1 MLSAGGKIVITEN
14 KMKDSETVELL
25 RKLEAIHS
33 PSGYTKD
40 AIAFLADLFREAG
53 LSPKLTNKGALL
65 ICEHPEPVT
74 VCAAHVDTL
83 GAMVTKLE
91 GDGTLRVTQVGG
103 WPWNSFEGE
112 YVTVMS
118 SAGKKW
124 RGTLLC
130 DNPAAHVNRNI
141 GKAERSGENM
151 HIRLDAE
158 VKSAAE
164 TKKLGVCAGDYVFFD
179 PRFEVADTGFVRS
192 RFLDDKAGCAVL
204 AAVILDSA
212 SRLKKMPVAFFFSN
226 YEEVGHGASAGIPH
240 CVSEMIAVDMGV
252 VGHNVY
258 GHETVVSICAKDSTG
273 PHDYELRQRLVAL
286 AKKKKIA
293 HVVDVF
299 PFYGSDAHATMGAG
313 YDVKVAVI
321 GPGVSASHG
330 VERTHVKGLR
340 ATVQLVEAYLADIGV
355 R

>member
-1 MLSAGGKIVITEN
+1 
-14 KMKDSETVELL
+14 MKNAEIIELL
-25 RKLEAIHS
+25 RKLEAINS

-40 AIAFLADLFREAG
+40 AIAFLAELFRAAG
-53 LSPKLTNKGALL
+53 LNPRLTNKGALL
-65 ICEHPEPVT
+65 VCEHPEPAT

-112 YVTVMS
+112 YVTVMN

-124 RGTLLC
+124 RGTFLS

-141 GKAERSGENM
+141 GKTERSAENM

-158 VKSAAE
+158 VKTAAD
-164 TKKLGVCAGDYVFFD
+164 TKKLGIDAGDYVFFD
-179 PRFEVADTGFVRS
+179 PRFEATETGFIRS

-212 SRLKKMPVAFFFSN
+212 AKLKKMPVAFFFSN
-226 YEEVGHGASAGIPH
+226 YEEVGHGGSAGIPR
-240 CVSEMIAVDMGV
+240 CVREMIAVDMGV
-252 VGHNVY
+252 VGHNVG
-258 GHETVVSICAKDSTG
+258 GHEAMVSICAKDSTG
-273 PHDYELRQRLVAL
+273 PHDFELRQRLVSL
-286 AKKKKIA
+286 ARKKRIP

-313 YDVKVAVI
+313 YDVRVAVI

-330 VERTHVKGLR
+330 VERTHIKGIN
-340 ATVQLVEAYLADIGV
+340 ATVQLVEAYLADLCAAKK
-355 R
+355 

>member
-1 MLSAGGKIVITEN
+1 MMN
-14 KMKDSETVELL
+14 
-25 RKLEAIHS
+25 
-33 PSGYTKD
+33 
-40 AIAFLADLFREAG
+40 
-53 LSPKLTNKGALL
+53 
-65 ICEHPEPVT
+65 
-74 VCAAHVDTL
+74 
-83 GAMVTKLE
+83 
-91 GDGTLRVTQVGG
+91 
-103 WPWNSFEGE
+103 
-112 YVTVMS
+112 

-141 GKAERSGENM
+141 GKAERTGENM

-164 TKKLGVCAGDYVFFD
+164 TKKLGIGAGDYVFFD
-179 PRFEVADTGFVRS
+179 PRFEVTDTGFVRS

-204 AAVILDSA
+204 AEVILKLA
-212 SRLKKMPVAFFFSN
+212 PRLKKTPAAFFFSN
-226 YEEVGHGASAGIPH
+226 YEEVGHGASAGIPR
-240 CVSEMIAVDMGV
+240 CVKEMVAVDMGV
-252 VGHNVY
+252 VGREVY

-340 ATVQLVEAYLADIGV
+340 ATVQLVEAYLADICS
-355 R
+355 RRK

>member
-1 MLSAGGKIVITEN
+1 MKNPEIVEI
-14 KMKDSETVELL
+14 L
-25 RKLEAIHS
+25 RKLEAINS
-33 PSGYTKD
+33 PSGYTAE
-40 AIAFLADLFREAG
+40 AIAFLAALFRSAG
-53 LSPKLTNKGALL
+53 LNPKLTNKGALL
-65 ICEHPEPVT
+65 VCEHPEPLT

-83 GAMVTKLE
+83 GAMVTRLE

-112 YVTVMS
+112 YLTVMN

-141 GKAERSGENM
+141 GKTERSGENM

-158 VKSAAE
+158 VKSASD
-164 TKKLGVCAGDYVFFD
+164 TKKLGIDAGDYVFFD
-179 PRFEVADTGFVRS
+179 PRFEVTDTGFVRS

-204 AAVILDSA
+204 AEVILKLA
-212 SRLKKMPVAFFFSN
+212 PRLKKVPAAFFFSN
-226 YEEVGHGASAGIPH
+226 YEEVGHGASAGIPR
-240 CVSEMIAVDMGV
+240 CVKEMVAVDMGV
-252 VGHNVY
+252 VGREVY

-273 PHDYELRQRLVAL
+273 PHDYELRQRLVTL
-286 AKKKKIA
+286 AKKKRIPHA
-293 HVVDVF
+293 VDIF
-299 PFYGSDAHATMGAG
+299 PFYGSDARATMGAG
-313 YDVKVAVI
+313 YDVRVAVI

-330 VERTHVKGLR
+330 VERTHIKGLR
-340 ATVQLVEAYLADIGV
+340 ATVQLVEAYLADLTSGK

>member
-1 MLSAGGKIVITEN
+1 MKNPEIVEI
-14 KMKDSETVELL
+14 L
-25 RKLEAIHS
+25 RQLEAINS
-33 PSGYTKD
+33 PSGYTVE
-40 AIAFLADLFREAG
+40 AIAFLSDLFRSAG
-53 LSPKLTNKGALL
+53 LNPKLTNKGALL
-65 ICEHPEPVT
+65 VCEHPEPVT

-83 GAMVTKLE
+83 GAMVTRLE

-112 YVTVMS
+112 YLTVMNA
-118 SAGKKW
+118 AGRKW

-141 GKAERSGENM
+141 GKAERTAENM

-164 TKKLGVCAGDYVFFD
+164 VKKLGIGAGDYVFFD
-179 PRFEVADTGFVRS
+179 PRFEVTDTGFVRS

-204 AAVILDSA
+204 AEVILKLA
-212 SRLKKMPVAFFFSN
+212 PRLKSLPAAFFFSN

-240 CVSEMIAVDMGV
+240 CVREMVAVDMGV
-252 VGHNVY
+252 VGREVY
-258 GHETVVSICAKDSTG
+258 GHETLVSICAKDSTG
-273 PHDYELRQRLVAL
+273 PHDYELRQRLVSL
-286 AKKKKIA
+286 AKKKRIPHA
-293 HVVDVF
+293 VDIF

-330 VERTHVKGLR
+330 VERTHLKGLR
-340 ATVQLVEAYLADIGV
+340 ASVQLVEAYLADIGS
-355 R
+355 RRK

>member
-1 MLSAGGKIVITEN
+1 MPYSPQHPASGFRAASRASAP
-14 KMKDSETVELL
+14 
-25 RKLEAIHS
+25 
-33 PSGYTKD
+33 PSGGSGAARLGTRREHGAD
-40 AIAFLADLFREAG
+40 RSHLRDPLHQQLARLIQRVGVPGNIFDTPRRAASSVAVGLAAG
-53 LSPKLTNKGALL
+53 AGSDG
-65 ICEHPEPVT
+65 
-74 VCAAHVDTL
+74 
-83 GAMVTKLE
+83 
-91 GDGTLRVTQVGG
+91 GD
-103 WPWNSFEGE
+103 
-112 YVTVMS
+112 
-118 SAGKKW
+118 
-124 RGTLLC
+124 
-130 DNPAAHVNRNI
+130 
-141 GKAERSGENM
+141 
-151 HIRLDAE
+151 
-158 VKSAAE
+158 AAE
-164 TKKLGVCAGDYVFFD
+164 TALRLLAAFRVLQAA
-179 PRFEVADTGFVRS
+179 R
-192 RFLDDKAGCAVL
+192 AGCAVL

-330 VERTHVKGLR
+330 VERTHVKGIR
-340 ATVQLVEAYLADIGV
+340 ATVQLVEAYLADICS
-355 R
+355 RRK

>member
-1 MLSAGGKIVITEN
+1 MKNPEIVEI
-14 KMKDSETVELL
+14 L
-25 RKLEAIHS
+25 RQLEAINS
-33 PSGYTKD
+33 PSGYTVE
-40 AIAFLADLFREAG
+40 AIAFLADLFRSAG
-53 LSPKLTNKGALL
+53 LNPKLTNKGALL
-65 ICEHPEPVT
+65 VCEHPEPVT

-83 GAMVTKLE
+83 GAMVTRLE

-112 YVTVMS
+112 YLTVMNA
-118 SAGKKW
+118 AGRKW

-158 VKSAAE
+158 VKSAAD
-164 TKKLGVCAGDYVFFD
+164 TKKLGIGAGDYVFFD
-179 PRFEVADTGFVRS
+179 PRFEVTDTGFVRS

-204 AAVILDSA
+204 AEVILKLA
-212 SRLKKMPVAFFFSN
+212 PRLKSLPAAFFFSN
-226 YEEVGHGASAGIPH
+226 YEEVGHGASAGIPR
-240 CVSEMIAVDMGV
+240 CVKEMVAVDMGV
-252 VGHNVY
+252 VGREVY
-258 GHETVVSICAKDSTG
+258 GHETLVSICAKDSTG
-273 PHDYELRQRLVAL
+273 PHDYELRQRLVSL
-286 AKKKKIA
+286 AKKKRIPHA
-293 HVVDVF
+293 VDIF

-330 VERTHVKGLR
+330 VERTHLKGLR
-340 ATVQLVEAYLADIGV
+340 ASVQLVEAYLADIVG
-355 R
+355 RKK

>member
-1 MLSAGGKIVITEN
+1 MKKPEIVEI
-14 KMKDSETVELL
+14 L
-25 RKLEAIHS
+25 RKLEAINS
-33 PSGYTKD
+33 PSGYTVE
-40 AIAFLADLFREAG
+40 AIAFLADLFRSAG
-53 LSPKLTNKGALL
+53 LTPKLTNKGALL
-65 ICEHPEPVT
+65 VCEHPEPVT

-83 GAMVTKLE
+83 GAMVTRLE

-112 YVTVMS
+112 YLTVMN

-141 GKAERSGENM
+141 GKAERTGENM

-158 VKSAAE
+158 VKSASD
-164 TKKLGVCAGDYVFFD
+164 TKKLGIDAGDYVFFD
-179 PRFEVADTGFVRS
+179 PRFEVTDTGFVRS

-204 AAVILDSA
+204 AEVILKLA
-212 SRLKKMPVAFFFSN
+212 PRLKKMPAAFFFSN
-226 YEEVGHGASAGIPH
+226 YEEVGHGASAGIPR
-240 CVSEMIAVDMGV
+240 CVKEMVAVDMGV
-252 VGHNVY
+252 VGREVY
-258 GHETVVSICAKDSTG
+258 GHETMVSICAKDSTG

-286 AKKKKIA
+286 AKKKRIPHA
-293 HVVDVF
+293 VDIF

-330 VERTHVKGLR
+330 VERTHLKGLR
-340 ATVQLVEAYLADIGV
+340 ASVQLVEAYLADLCA
-355 R
+355 RKN

>member
-1 MLSAGGKIVITEN
+1 MKNPDIVEI
-14 KMKDSETVELL
+14 L
-25 RKLEAIHS
+25 RQLEAINS
-33 PSGYTKD
+33 PSGYTVE
-40 AIAFLADLFREAG
+40 AIAYLADLFRSAG
-53 LSPKLTNKGALL
+53 LTPKLTNKGALL

-83 GAMVTKLE
+83 GAMVTRLE

-112 YVTVMS
+112 YLTVMN

-141 GKAERSGENM
+141 GKAERTGENM

-158 VKSAAE
+158 VKSSAD
-164 TKKLGVCAGDYVFFD
+164 TKRLGIDAGDYVFFD
-179 PRFEVADTGFVRS
+179 PRFEVTDTGFVRS

-204 AAVILDSA
+204 AEVILKLA
-212 SRLKKMPVAFFFSN
+212 PRLKKMPAAFFFSN
-226 YEEVGHGASAGIPH
+226 YEEVGHGASAGIPR
-240 CVSEMIAVDMGV
+240 CVKEMVAVDMGV
-252 VGHNVY
+252 VGREVY

-273 PHDYELRQRLVAL
+273 PHDYELRQRLVSL
-286 AKKKKIA
+286 ARKKHIPHA
-293 HVVDVF
+293 VDVF
-299 PFYGSDAHATMGAG
+299 PFYGSDARATMGAG

-330 VERTHVKGLR
+330 VERTHLKGLR
-340 ATVQLVEAYLADIGV
+340 ASVQLVEAYLADLCA
-355 R
+355 RK

>member
-1 MLSAGGKIVITEN
+1 MKNPEIVEI
-14 KMKDSETVELL
+14 L
-25 RKLEAIHS
+25 RGLEAINS
-33 PSGYTKD
+33 PSGYTAE
-40 AIAFLADLFREAG
+40 AIAFLADLFRSAG
-53 LSPKLTNKGALL
+53 LDPKLTNKGALL
-65 ICEHPEPVT
+65 VCEHPEPVT

-83 GAMVTKLE
+83 GAMVTRLE

-112 YVTVMS
+112 YLTVMN
-118 SAGKKW
+118 SAGKNW

-158 VKSAAE
+158 VKSAADV
-164 TKKLGVCAGDYVFFD
+164 KKLGIGAGDYVFFD
-179 PRFEVADTGFVRS
+179 PRFEVTDTGFVRS

-204 AAVILDSA
+204 AEVILKSA
-212 SRLKKMPVAFFFSN
+212 ARLKKTPAAFFFSN
-226 YEEVGHGASAGIPH
+226 YEEVGHGASAGIPR
-240 CVSEMIAVDMGV
+240 CVKEMVAVDMGV
-252 VGHNVY
+252 VGREVY
-258 GHETVVSICAKDSTG
+258 GHETMVSICAKDSTG
-273 PHDYELRQRLVAL
+273 PHDYELRQRLVRL
-286 AKKKKIA
+286 AKKKRIPHA
-293 HVVDVF
+293 VDVF

-330 VERTHVKGLR
+330 VERTHIKGLR
-340 ATVQLVEAYLADIGV
+340 ASAQLVEAYLADICAV
-355 R
+355 KKA